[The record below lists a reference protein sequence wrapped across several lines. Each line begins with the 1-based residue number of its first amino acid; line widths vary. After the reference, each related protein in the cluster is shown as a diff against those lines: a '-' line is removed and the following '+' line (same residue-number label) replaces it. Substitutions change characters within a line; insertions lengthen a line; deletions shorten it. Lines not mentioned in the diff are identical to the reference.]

1 MGGASQEHG
10 APHQDAGPN
19 EESTTIDPRAM
30 ECVEDMQRTIPP
42 PPPNNGDP
50 YDADLLIWAFSN
62 APEGMFGEVTE
73 SEREARRKAK
83 AVEVEKEALRKAK
96 KSSTPVYQ

>member
-1 MGGASQEHG
+1 
-10 APHQDAGPN
+10 
-19 EESTTIDPRAM
+19 
-30 ECVEDMQRTIPP
+30 MQRTIPP

-83 AVEVEKEALRKAK
+83 AVEAEKRGPSECK
-96 KSSTPVYQ
+96 KEQHTGVPMTVSCTTSMAYVV